1 MSAPMTY
8 FSNRQSANAIFP
20 NAHNFTVCNSTFNAY
35 EGDINYILPNDEE
48 KKLQEWLSAPNS
60 SINYT
65 TALNKRTPGTGVW
78 IFDHPIYNAWRE
90 EHGILWIQGK
100 GFLVSSWIRKDS
112 STFHH
117 N

>member
-1 MSAPMTY
+1 MHKMVHVVLK
-8 FSNRQSANAIFP
+8 IFLSP
-20 NAHNFTVCNSTFNAY
+20 S
-35 EGDINYILPNDEE
+35 DILPNDEE

-100 GFLVSSWIRKDS
+100 GG
-112 STFHH
+112 
-117 N
+117 